1 MTNFEKIK
9 QMSVEEMA
17 EAIQNITNSEYDVK
31 FCQNKKE
38 CDEKLDDFCFEN
50 DVFDVDLP
58 CRNCIIEW
66 LESEVQEDE

>member
-17 EAIQNITNSEYDVK
+17 TFLY
-31 FCQNKKE
+31 CYKE
-38 CDEKLDDFCFEN
+38 CSYKCLVSKGCKD
-50 DVFDVDLP
+50 
-58 CRNCIIEW
+58 CRKRCETEISIKEW

>member
-17 EAIQNITNSEYDVK
+17 DFIMASCVCTVNNVFKSAGFHFEKNIIAHKSIVLAQK
-31 FCQNKKE
+31 AW
-38 CDEKLDDFCFEN
+38 
-50 DVFDVDLP
+50 VDY
-58 CRNCIIEW
+58 